1 MLKGLN
7 RSVIVV
13 RTDRKSRFEAIYF
26 VLKKG
31 NGSDRGDIIKEANQ
45 IINETSYQTTSK
57 KRFPTVRSLLL
68 LLGGAV
74 IGALCSTA
82 VALILTFSP

>member
-31 NGSDRGDIIKEANQ
+31 SASDKGDIIKEANQ
-45 IINETSYQTTSK
+45 IISDTGYINTAK
-57 KRFPTVRSLLL
+57 KHLPPVRSLLL

-74 IGALCSTA
+74 IGALCTTV
-82 VALILTFSP
+82 VALILTF